1 MLTTCV
7 YKDCLYRLAAEDTST
22 TALYRYT
29 DPNGVGIMS
38 DVYYTKEFT
47 HKANTALR
55 WLPKPPLHYG
65 DHKSYFTAA
74 GNEKFVQQCLLLFEA
89 HIPAILVTRFSE
101 QEVGEIV
108 YRDKYQVVV
117 KAK

>member
-1 MLTTCV
+1 
-7 YKDCLYRLAAEDTST
+7 
-22 TALYRYT
+22 
-29 DPNGVGIMS
+29 MS

-89 HIPAILVTRFSE
+89 HILFRTRGWRNRVQGQISGCG
-101 QEVGEIV
+101 QGKIALALLLPLCYNNSIPRSAGTTVGTD
-108 YRDKYQVVV
+108 YRPVVGG
-117 KAK
+117 